1 MADNS
6 TKTDVQIACE
16 AIDAKRTRQNVL
28 WDYRDGSHPLV
39 YSSAKLKEIFSTIDA
54 RFSENWCGV
63 VVDSELDRLDLD
75 PVSVPDDDTLTETL
89 REIWSSSGL
98 DADLYHIHESVLT
111 VGEAFLI
118 VWPNEDGEVEAYWN
132 DSRLCHAEYE
142 PENPRRVRFA
152 TKCWYDEIE
161 GKLYLTM
168 YYPDR
173 LEYYIADSVT
183 GSEVRESTSVG
194 QSVSGIQS
202 ILTAQWRTREP
213 NAENPFGVVP
223 VFHFRNNRR
232 RILGELTNVIEIQD
246 AVNKL
251 MADMLIAAEFGAFK
265 QRYVISATGVDE
277 LVNAPNIIWDIPAAG
292 PGEPTPV
299 IGEFSAT
306 DINNYLGA
314 ISKLAS
320 DIGMISRTPRIYFFQ
335 GGEPS
340 GESLKTMEGP
350 LVQKCRRLIKALTP
364 VWRQVCE
371 FMLMLEGSEDV
382 DISKIQVP
390 YRSPETILPFTTAQI
405 RQLSRA
411 AGIPLVT
418 VLREEGWPPEKID
431 QMLKD
436 MKAEVEMNAE
446 FQSAMMASAQTQ
458 FDQGEGE
465 MPPEGVGGR
474 RMTQAPA
481 PPANDRGP
489 APAQQPQNGEV
500 A

>member
-16 AIDAKRTRQNVL
+16 AIDEKRARYNML

-39 YSSAKLKEIFSTIDA
+39 YSSAKLKEIFSSIDA

-63 VVDSELDRLDLD
+63 VIDSELDRLDLD
-75 PVSVPDDDTLTETL
+75 PVAVPENEAVTERL
-89 REIWSSSGL
+89 RELWTSSGL
-98 DADLYHIHESVLT
+98 ESDVHYIHESVLT

-132 DSRLCHAEYE
+132 DSRLCHAEYD
-142 PENPRRVRFA
+142 PEKPREIRFGA
-152 TKCWYDEIE
+152 KAWYDEIG

-173 LEYYIADSVT
+173 LEYYVADSVT

-202 ILTAQWRTREP
+202 ILTAQWKPREA
-213 NAENPFGVVP
+213 NADNPFGTVP
-223 VFHFRNNRR
+223 MFHFRNNRR
-232 RILGELTNVIEIQD
+232 RIIGELAGVVEIQD
-246 AVNKL
+246 AINKI
-251 MADMLIAAEFGAFK
+251 MADMLIAAEYGAFK
-265 QRYVISATGVDE
+265 QRYVISATGVEE
-277 LVNAPNIIWDIPAAG
+277 LQNAPNIIWDIPAAG
-292 PGEPTPV
+292 PGEPNPV
-299 IGEFSAT
+299 VGEFSST
-306 DINNYLGA
+306 DINNYISA
-314 ISKLAS
+314 IAKLAS

-350 LVQKCRRLIKALTP
+350 LVQKCRRLAKSLTP
-364 VWRQVCE
+364 VWKDVCE
-371 FMLMLEGSEDV
+371 FMLLLDEAEDV
-382 DISKIQVP
+382 EASRIEVP
-390 YRSPETILPFTTAQI
+390 YKSPETILPFTTAQI